1 VFFFLYSRWNSS
13 NNLSTFY
20 RATSSITSYTGDWKG
35 KSGPQLSFRHLSTFF
50 NIFQHLMFF
59 CWDLLCP
66 SPTSALDSDET
77 CSSLPWDLERMS
89 CNRGEALT
97 GQLIPSHF
105 PVRTRSYSRVWH
117 HVSYGFLW
125 FLMVSY
131 GFLWFLM
138 VSYGFLWFLMVS
150 YGFLWFLMV
159 SYGF

>member
-1 VFFFLYSRWNSS
+1 
-13 NNLSTFY
+13 
-20 RATSSITSYTGDWKG
+20 
-35 KSGPQLSFRHLSTFF
+35 
-50 NIFQHLMFF
+50 MFF

-150 YGFLWFLMV
+150 YGFLWLRMASYGFVWFRMVSYGFLWFLMVSYDFLWFLMV
-159 SYGF
+159 SYGFLWFLMVS